1 MKNINILDC
10 TLRDGGRVFDC
21 AFLNNEIRQI
31 AKKLADSKIDVVEVG
46 FLRDK
51 KEVEYKGNST
61 FFTDADQIRP
71 FLDKSKN
78 CMYVA
83 FIDYGMFDFNSLKP
97 FDGTSIDGLRI
108 GFTKKDFNNSLYDI
122 FEKLEIVKSA
132 DYKLFIQT
140 VNTLNYSDDELLGLI
155 KSINKIKPYSF
166 GIVDTYGAMYVNDVT
181 RIYHLIDK
189 NLSEEIAI
197 DFHSHNNY
205 QLSFAF
211 AQEIIKLSKGKRRII
226 IDATL
231 HGMGKCA
238 GNLNTE
244 LIVDFMIRN
253 LNYDYDLDTIFDVID
268 EYIYDYQ
275 KKYSWGYS
283 IPALMSGIYRSH
295 PNNVIYLTEKFR
307 LDTKDIRYIMAM
319 IDPETRQ
326 RYDYDNI
333 ENLYISYMST
343 KVDDQDSLAKLK
355 SIING
360 RKVLVLA
367 PGRTLVS
374 FKPEIYEYIKREGPS
389 VISVNFVSDI
399 QDAVAFFANQK
410 RYNQYKDKKQ
420 KAIITSN
427 IKSDNFYDIIV
438 NYESLITRD
447 SKYFDNSVIM
457 LLNLLRKVETKEI
470 SIAGFDGYIAGEENY
485 LDHSL
490 NVSRHESE
498 YNEINQET
506 MISFSKYVEMVY
518 SKCVIKFITPSMFEK
533 ALERTN

>member
-1 MKNINILDC
+1 MKNISILDC

-21 AFLNNEIRQI
+21 AFLDNEIKQI
-31 AKKLADSKIDVVEVG
+31 AKKLADSKIDIVEVG

-61 FFTDADQIRP
+61 FFTDTDQIKP

-97 FDGTSIDGLRI
+97 FDGKSIDGLRI
-108 GFTKKDFNNSLYDI
+108 GFTKKDFENNLSDI
-122 FEKLEIVKSA
+122 FKKLEMVKTA
-132 DYKLFIQT
+132 GYKLFIQT

-155 KSINKIKPYSF
+155 KNINKIQPYSF

-181 RIYHLIDK
+181 RIYYLIDN
-189 NLSEEIAI
+189 NLNEETAI

-211 AQEIIKLSKGKRRII
+211 AQEIIKLSNEKRRII

-244 LIVDFMIRN
+244 LIVDYMIRN
-253 LNYDYDLDTIFDVID
+253 LNYDYDLDIIFDVID

-283 IPALMSGIYRSH
+283 IPALMSGIYKAH

-319 IDPETRQ
+319 IDSETRQ

-333 ENLYISYMST
+333 ENLYISYISS
-343 KVDDQDSLAKLK
+343 KVDDQDTLKNLK
-355 SIING
+355 SLIDE
-360 RKVLVLA
+360 REVLVLA
-367 PGRTLVS
+367 PGGTLVS
-374 FKPEIYEYIKREGPS
+374 FKSDIYEYIKCEKPFI
-389 VISVNFVSDI
+389 ISVNFVSDI
-399 QDAVAFFANQK
+399 QEAVAFFTNQK

-427 IKSDNFYDIIV
+427 IKSDNFYDVIV
-438 NYESLITRD
+438 NYESLITRNF
-447 SKYFDNSVIM
+447 KYFDNSVIM
-457 LLNLLRKVETKEI
+457 LLNLLRKIEIKKI
-470 SIAGFDGYIAGEENY
+470 SIAGFDGYVAGKENY
-485 LDHSL
+485 IDHSL

-498 YNEINQET
+498 YDEYNHET
-506 MISFSKYVEMVY
+506 MINFSKYVETVY
-518 SKCVIKFITPSMFEK
+518 SKCTIKFITPSMFEK
-533 ALERTN
+533 AMGKKN